1 MGVDAILIIQIINI
15 AVLVLWPILAVL
27 TILWI
32 RRQNLP
38 EPQRVLWTLVVL
50 AIPVLG
56 ALAFFFLSTSAR
68 YGKRENET

>member
-1 MGVDAILIIQIINI
+1 MLILW
-15 AVLVLWPILAVL
+15 LVLAVL
-27 TILWI
+27 AILRI

-56 ALAFFFLSTSAR
+56 ALAFFFLSSSAR

>member
-15 AVLVLWPILAVL
+15 AVLVLWPALAVL
-27 TILWI
+27 AVLWI

-50 AIPVLG
+50 AIPVLRAG
-56 ALAFFFLSTSAR
+56 VFLSLYQHTR
-68 YGKRENET
+68 WKT